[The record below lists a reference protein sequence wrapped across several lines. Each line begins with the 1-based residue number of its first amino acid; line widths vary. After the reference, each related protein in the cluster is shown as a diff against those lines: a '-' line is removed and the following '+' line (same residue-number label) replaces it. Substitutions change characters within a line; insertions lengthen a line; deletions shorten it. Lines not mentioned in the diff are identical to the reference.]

1 MTHIYKIVV
10 LMEPI
15 KFQVYQPPIELNGP
29 FAKQLGL
36 ETGPQGEIKV
46 SLPFN
51 ETSMSG
57 VFACGDAAS
66 QTRIV
71 PNALYGGALAGR
83 GLITQL
89 QAERATAK

>member
-1 MTHIYKIVV
+1 M
-10 LMEPI
+10 
-15 KFQVYQPPIELNGP
+15 QVYHPPVEINGP

-36 ETGPQGEIKV
+36 ETGSQGEIKV

-51 ETSMSG
+51 EASVSG

-71 PNALYGGALAGR
+71 PNAIYGGSLAGR
-83 GLITQL
+83 GLIAQL
-89 QAERATAK
+89 QAEKAAAK

>member
-1 MTHIYKIVV
+1 MKTIKLQIY
-10 LMEPI
+10 
-15 KFQVYQPPIELNGP
+15 PPAVEINGP

-36 ETGPQGEIKV
+36 ETGEQGEIKV

-51 ETSMSG
+51 ETSVSG

-71 PNALYGGALAGR
+71 PNATYGGSLAGR
-83 GLITQL
+83 GLIAQL
-89 QAERATAK
+89 QAEKVTTK